1 MRVTRTAYHV
11 IKHSLPRDQ
20 YEKLI
25 VLQHENGLDMG
36 DKCHSGMQM
45 PRFRD
50 SFYEVIM
57 SAVAH
62 HVKEAPCVSMIA
74 DKVTVNHRTL
84 DVTGIMTIIPE
95 APAVSFQSFVVAAPV
110 VTEHD
115 GSSLAREWLDTMSK
129 VGVTDAKKLSAICT
143 DGQYHHNS
151 VPPKFLKKLTSTH
164 PDYAARSEPPSVPC
178 LWDGAHLLD
187 LADSSARAE
196 PNCAW
201 VNDTIDAV
209 TRITKRFS
217 ISSKNREILRSVS
230 EELGLPLRGLQL
242 WSETRFSP
250 YAAVVLQAFVTNMPA
265 LAAGLDRLADSSRE
279 KATVVDQM
287 LADLRLLKGKLLLII
302 LCRIMDY
309 TSHSLPSVC
318 SFSNLLS
325 KYSLL
330 NPLKAYHNASCS
342 SV

>member
-1 MRVTRTAYHV
+1 MHGWAIPSQQCPTQV
-11 IKHSLPRDQ
+11 P
-20 YEKLI
+20 EKL
-25 VLQHENGLDMG
+25 
-36 DKCHSGMQM
+36 S
-45 PRFRD
+45 
-50 SFYEVIM
+50 
-57 SAVAH
+57 SA
-62 HVKEAPCVSMIA
+62 
-74 DKVTVNHRTL
+74 
-84 DVTGIMTIIPE
+84 
-95 APAVSFQSFVVAAPV
+95 
-110 VTEHD
+110 
-115 GSSLAREWLDTMSK
+115 
-129 VGVTDAKKLSAICT
+129 
-143 DGQYHHNS
+143 
-151 VPPKFLKKLTSTH
+151 H
-164 PDYAARSEPPSVPC
+164 PDYAARSKPPSVPC

-217 ISSKNREILRSVS
+217 ISNKNREILRSVS

-265 LAAGLDRLADSSRE
+265 LAAGLDRLADSLRK

-325 KYSLL
+325 NYSLL